1 MQTQFYVSHSGHQ
14 MGPYEVSD
22 ILKLVTEG
30 TLSPLDYVYDD
41 AKADWVLF
49 LEHPSL
55 QEKVKALKPKAPPAP
70 AAKHH
75 EEPKKVEKHGHE
87 EKVQEVAKNLKV
99 TPEMAELMGHE
110 WFVLKGENK
119 FGPYSY
125 VDVIKMLQQGVIFEF
140 DFAWYQGL
148 DGWKRIAEMSAFS
161 KPNMKMLKETVL
173 PEVSEAFFRR
183 RYKRVQYG
191 GTVLVH
197 DNKSVWRGVGLEI
210 SEGGAGLMMENSMCV
225 PGQQLYL
232 HFKPGDGVPPF
243 NAICEVVSKGF
254 TGDVKNP
261 KASIKY
267 GVKFKTVSPEAHKF
281 IADYT
286 KRGKIAA

>member
-1 MQTQFYVSHSGHQ
+1 MQSQYYVSHSGHQ
-14 MGPYEVSD
+14 MGPYAVDD
-22 ILKLVTEG
+22 ILKLVTDG

-41 AKADWVLF
+41 EKQDWILF

-55 QEKVKALKPKAPPAP
+55 HEKVKALKPKAPPAP
-70 AAKHH
+70 AAVKH
-75 EEPKKVEKHGHE
+75 EENKE
-87 EKVQEVAKNLKV
+87 EKKAHEQKIHEATKNLKV
-99 TPEMAELMGHE
+99 PPELAELMGHE
-110 WFVLKGENK
+110 WFVLKGENR

-148 DGWKRIAEMSAFS
+148 EGWKRMAEMSAFS
-161 KPNMKMLKETVL
+161 KENMKLLKETVL

-197 DNKSVWRGVGLEI
+197 DNKSVWKGVGLEI
-210 SEGGAGLMMENSMCV
+210 SEGGAGIVMENSMCV

-254 TGDVKNP
+254 TGEVKDP
-261 KASIKY
+261 KAPIKY

-281 IADYT
+281 ILDYT
-286 KRGKIAA
+286 KRGKLAA

>member
-1 MQTQFYVSHSGHQ
+1 MQSQFYVSHSGHQ
-14 MGPYEVSD
+14 MGPYAIND
-22 ILKLVTEG
+22 ILKLVTDG

-41 AKADWVLF
+41 VKADWILF
-49 LEHPSL
+49 LDHPSL
-55 QEKVKALKPKAPPAP
+55 QEKVKALKPKAPPA
-70 AAKHH
+70 ATKQVEA
-75 EEPKKVEKHGHE
+75 PKKEETHE
-87 EKVQEVAKNLKV
+87 HTVKEATKNLKV

-119 FGPYSY
+119 FGPYAY

-140 DFAWYQGL
+140 DFAWHHGL
-148 DGWKRIAEMSAFS
+148 ESWKRIAEMSAFS
-161 KPNMKMLKETVL
+161 KANMQMLKETVL

-210 SEGGAGLMMENSMCV
+210 SEGGAGLVMENSMCV

-254 TGDVKNP
+254 TDGVKDP

-281 IADYT
+281 IMDYT